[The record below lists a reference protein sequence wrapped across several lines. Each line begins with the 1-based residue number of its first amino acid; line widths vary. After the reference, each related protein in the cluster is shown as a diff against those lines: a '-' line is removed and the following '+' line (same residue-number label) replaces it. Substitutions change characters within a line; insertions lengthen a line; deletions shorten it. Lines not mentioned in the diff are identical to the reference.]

1 MNDFYYTVHGWMI
14 HDLNLRGAEL
24 TLYASIYGFSKD
36 GGEMVGSISYL
47 QNRLGLTKPTII
59 KSISELVK
67 KGLITEFQRT
77 RNSTKCYKSTSVDNF
92 LNQQKTSKETLP
104 AGSKEI
110 LRSSKET
117 LPQVVKKFNETSKKT
132 LPNNNTK
139 YITNNINNN
148 VISESIDSPT
158 KKPKVILDFSALKN
172 CNKESQDA
180 IVEIRKTAK
189 AKLTQLALDGLV
201 KELNKAQDA
210 GMSLSDCLT
219 EWSVRGWKAFK
230 YEWVLNSTVAA
241 TKQDIW
247 NPDRSKPSAP
257 RRGTFDDLV
266 EEFRNTPPLDL
277 SQDSD
282 FIEHEQYLLN
292 NFKGN

>member
-1 MNDFYYTVHGWMI
+1 MKSYQQANSGENHQKPLVQK
-14 HDLNLRGAEL
+14 LVQSGAE
-24 TLYASIYGFSKD
+24 T
-36 GGEMVGSISYL
+36 V
-47 QNRLGLTKPTII
+47 
-59 KSISELVK
+59 
-67 KGLITEFQRT
+67 
-77 RNSTKCYKSTSVDNF
+77 
-92 LNQQKTSKETLP
+92 
-104 AGSKEI
+104 
-110 LRSSKET
+110 
-117 LPQVVKKFNETSKKT
+117 
-132 LPNNNTK
+132 PNK
-139 YITNNINNN
+139 YNININKYNINNN
-148 VISESIDSPT
+148 LSESIDSPT

-172 CNKESQDA
+172 CSQESQDT

-282 FIEHEQYLLN
+282 FIEYEQYLLN